1 MSFIYNNL
9 SSLWNTAP
17 SYFPQIAKYCSSNNI
32 NWTTSTNLAKDV
44 ALLPVLAAAAAADKV
59 GKAALD
65 AVGEVANAAPALA
78 YGAKDLVAQA
88 AHKALVNTHAWQFG
102 STAEAPEKSSA
113 TMAAELAGAAG
124 SKLLDF
130 GYSALKSGYAMLSDK
145 AMQAGSAL
153 WAEVQVQAPALGHAL
168 LQDAQHLAGLAAD
181 AAEDGW
187 TVLSGQ
193 PMEFDAFDVNFDHAA
208 VAQVTNLVPGEVLST
223 SVLAASL
230 GSSAQG
236 DSSAPGDDSDYF
248 DGAQEVVQID
258 LSPFAAAE
266 GLEEFATDYAALHAF
281 EGLSMHNHL
290 GHSATVMAY

>member
-17 SYFPQIAKYCSSNNI
+17 SYFPQIAKYCNSNNI

-65 AVGEVANAAPALA
+65 AVGEVANAAPVLA
-78 YGAKDLVAQA
+78 YGVKDLAQ
-88 AHKALVNTHAWQFG
+88 KALVGAHAWQFG
-102 STAEAPEKSSA
+102 SAADAPAKSSA
-113 TMAAELAGAAG
+113 IMAAELAGAAG

-130 GYSALKSGYAMLSDK
+130 GYSALKSGYALLSDK
-145 AMQAGSAL
+145 AAQAGSAI

-181 AAEDGW
+181 AAKDGW

-193 PMEFDAFDVNFDHAA
+193 PMEFDAFAVDFDHAA
-208 VAQVTNLVPGEVLST
+208 MAQVTNLVPVEVLST

-236 DSSAPGDDSDYF
+236 DSSAPGDDHDYF
-248 DGAQEVVQID
+248 DGAQEVVQIGMNA
-258 LSPFAAAE
+258 FAAAE
-266 GLEEFATDYAALHAF
+266 GLEDFDADYTAAYAF